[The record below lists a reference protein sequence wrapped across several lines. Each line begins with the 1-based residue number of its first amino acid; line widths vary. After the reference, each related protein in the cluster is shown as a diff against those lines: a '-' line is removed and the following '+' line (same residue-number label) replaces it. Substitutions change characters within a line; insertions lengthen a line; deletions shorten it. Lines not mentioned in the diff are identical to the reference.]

1 MNDLTK
7 TQTLQAVAKMAN
19 AHYWDAHAL
28 LMSIKLMAEK
38 LDSGEEWVLEICAL
52 LDMASLKVL
61 DIQTCFNPY
70 IQLKAC
76 AELNLGEVAQ

>member
-7 TQTLQAVAKMAN
+7 TPTLQAVAKMAN

-28 LMSIKLMAEK
+28 LMSAKLMAEK
-38 LDSGEEWVLEICAL
+38 LDSDGEWVLELCAL

-61 DIQTCFNPY
+61 DIQTCFNPF
-70 IQLKAC
+70 IQIQAR